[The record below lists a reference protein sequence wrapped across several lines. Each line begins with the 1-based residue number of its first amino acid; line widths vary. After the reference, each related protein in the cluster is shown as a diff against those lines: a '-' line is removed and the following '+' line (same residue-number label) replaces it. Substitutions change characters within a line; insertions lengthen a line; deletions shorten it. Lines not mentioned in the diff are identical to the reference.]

1 MLKHPKLNLC
11 KIQNTVSMLCT
22 HHAASLFHFLRWQLG
37 HMIPHG
43 EVSPASSGLP
53 GRLHSWEHHIPE
65 PHVALQTQQ
74 RQFQIQQASWPDLY
88 QTYREWIYK
97 LAHLSLFTVKQKLP
111 LGLYK

>member
-43 EVSPASSGLP
+43 GVSPASSGLP

-65 PHVALQTQQ
+65 PHVVLQTQQ
-74 RQFQIQQASWPDLY
+74 RNSRYNRPPGL
-88 QTYREWIYK
+88 IYIR
-97 LAHLSLFTVKQKLP
+97 LTESGYINWHTLVFSQ
-111 LGLYK
+111 